1 MAAHPHADR
10 AVVASVNPAI
20 AAQVV
25 WLVVGVLTCV
35 FAVIDLYRVRS
46 VLAIL
51 ALIAGV
57 LLVLGAVGVWP

>member
-1 MAAHPHADR
+1 M
-10 AVVASVNPAI
+10 NPAI

-25 WLVVGVLTCV
+25 WLVVGVLTCA

>member
-1 MAAHPHADR
+1 
-10 AVVASVNPAI
+10 VASVNPAI

-46 VLAIL
+46 VPAIL
-51 ALIAGV
+51 ALVAGV